1 MQFKSTLLLGFIA
14 GVITTQTYAIPSSY
28 GAASHDTKKWQEL
41 SDPVIAS
48 ENGVTWSSDNGL
60 TWGREELFVGQ
71 TVQFRFN
78 MHKRNVGT
86 HYADLLKAWVDW
98 GQDGAF
104 DATDQVAYG
113 EHIIAPQKGVVNT
126 AVESGLGTNR
136 TPDTSDITFFS
147 NQFQLTAA
155 HVGETWI
162 RARVTCSH
170 SIVNALGDNWD
181 DQWNGYYKSNYE
193 NLFNPTGH
201 YYQGETE
208 QWKLTVS
215 QVSEPATL
223 ALLGF
228 SLAGIALIRRRTR

>member
-1 MQFKSTLLLGFIA
+1 MKFKSTLLLGFLA
-14 GVITTQTYAIPSSY
+14 GIISTNAFAIPASY
-28 GAASHDTKKWQEL
+28 GEATHDTKKWQEL
-41 SDPVIAS
+41 ADPVMGSNYGI
-48 ENGVTWSSDNGL
+48 TWSSDNGL
-60 TWGREELFVGQ
+60 TWGRDELFVGQ

-98 GQDGAF
+98 GQDGVF
-104 DATDQVAYG
+104 DAADQVAYG
-113 EHIIAPQKGVVNT
+113 EHIISTKKGVVNP

-136 TPDTSDITFFS
+136 APDTPNVTFFS
-147 NQFQLTAA
+147 NQFLLTAA

-170 SIVNALGDNWD
+170 SIVHALGDAWD
-181 DQWNGYYKSNYE
+181 AQWNNYYKSNYE
-193 NLFNPTGH
+193 DVYNPTGH

-215 QVSEPATL
+215 SVSEPATF
-223 ALLGF
+223 ALLSLGF
-228 SLAGIALIRRRTR
+228 AGIVLNRRLKR